1 MEFVLRLPKLVGCL
15 RLQLLLRVESDHN
28 SQNLQKMKTSSSI
41 ITPYASV
48 LSQFSA
54 CTPSQVPQPMSHV
67 EIEQKVAFCNC
78 NNENSTDIIAEMK
91 YAKECQNISNVQR
104 EKTLPLK
111 KRRRIICNVTNSL
124 LQSLAKETTNITYTS
139 KDENIPTRSQ
149 RLFNVNNESQELLP
163 PFSEQNFAP
172 FVNSSRQATSQN
184 EEEKTMSFLSSEN
197 RASNS
202 TEVATSQVQFC
213 TLTTTRQNQLFE
225 NAQKTQIMPP
235 QSHSSIIFLLFPS
248 QSLTFGSPLFRLLL
262 TMKFLFATAQ
272 KFDRNTA
279 PLIIQHFNSPHDD
292 REAYKKVFE
301 IY

>member
-1 MEFVLRLPKLVGCL
+1 
-15 RLQLLLRVESDHN
+15 
-28 SQNLQKMKTSSSI
+28 
-41 ITPYASV
+41 
-48 LSQFSA
+48 
-54 CTPSQVPQPMSHV
+54 MSHV

-301 IY
+301 MY

>member
-1 MEFVLRLPKLVGCL
+1 
-15 RLQLLLRVESDHN
+15 
-28 SQNLQKMKTSSSI
+28 
-41 ITPYASV
+41 
-48 LSQFSA
+48 
-54 CTPSQVPQPMSHV
+54 MSHV

-202 TEVATSQVQFC
+202 TEVATSQ
-213 TLTTTRQNQLFE
+213 
-225 NAQKTQIMPP
+225 
-235 QSHSSIIFLLFPS
+235 
-248 QSLTFGSPLFRLLL
+248 SLTFGSPLFRLLL

-301 IY
+301 MY